1 MNADWYSLV
10 KAVLQPTLHP
20 TSEELSIGNV
30 KFTTFDL
37 GGHAQARRL
46 WRDYFPEV
54 SGIVF
59 LVDSKDHERF
69 PEAKAEL
76 DALVRI
82 SSLPAD
88 VPDVLS

>member
-1 MNADWYSLV
+1 V
-10 KAVLQPTLHP
+10 KRPTNG
-20 TSEELSIGNV
+20 T
-30 KFTTFDL
+30 
-37 GGHAQARRL
+37 Q
-46 WRDYFPEV
+46 YFPEV

-82 SSLPAD
+82 
-88 VPDVLS
+88 